1 MDSICLIALD
11 LDNTTLNGESRLAPR
26 TRNAIERA
34 LSSGVEVIIASGR
47 SRRSLPQDVLS
58 IKGLRYAVTS
68 NGAAVYEL
76 RHTQARPPGARG
88 QAVDGTG

>member
-1 MDSICLIALD
+1 MVSIRLIALD

-34 LSSGVEVIIASGR
+34 LSSGVEVVIASGR

-58 IKGLRYAVTS
+58 IGEEVRVKITDIDFDKKRVSLSIRALLDD
-68 NGAAVYEL
+68 N
-76 RHTQARPPGARG
+76 QA
-88 QAVDGTG
+88 DDED